1 MRQLNEK
8 GKQLEEQDAVLQRGV
23 NSLASE
29 RAQLSQAQSL
39 LESEAAAHRQLSS
52 ELAGESEALGKQ
64 RRGLEAREAELQDKM
79 EACNRAFKVCL
90 LTHLSRQREEQQTKW
105 KSSADCLQLR

>member
-1 MRQLNEK
+1 M
-8 GKQLEEQDAVLQRGV
+8 QRGV
-23 NSLASE
+23 KSLASE
-29 RAQLSQAQSL
+29 HAQLSQAQSL

-79 EACNRAFKVCL
+79 EACERAFTVCL
-90 LTHLSRQREEQQTKW
+90 LTQASRKDKKPQV
-105 KSSADCLQLR
+105 